1 MLTTTVTW
9 VLGDGEGLPKGVE
22 ELEMQVRGLVSR
34 TDEHL
39 EWLARQLQRG
49 DEIAIRVVESSA
61 ADEPHRRKPDSPTEK
76 RRRQESYVRHMAE
89 EFGWKIQTQE

>member
-1 MLTTTVTW
+1 MLAFEIHLNGKKVCTAGVDEAGVLTTTVTW

-39 EWLARQLQRG
+39 EWLARQL
-49 DEIAIRVVESSA
+49 
-61 ADEPHRRKPDSPTEK
+61 
-76 RRRQESYVRHMAE
+76 
-89 EFGWKIQTQE
+89 